1 MKFLGVDYGRKRIGL
16 AIADDQMKIASPL
29 ETIQSKSRSQVIGK
43 IREIC
48 YNEKVKK
55 VIIGMP
61 KYLSGARHE
70 LENEIKRFGSLLEK
84 ELKLSITYEDER
96 LTSKVAQEKSK
107 GLSKTKEKLDEL
119 SAQEILQSYLDK
131 LS

>member
-1 MKFLGVDYGRKRIGL
+1 MKLLGIDYGKKRIGL

-29 ETIQSKSRSQVIGK
+29 ETIQNKSKSQVIGK
-43 IREIC
+43 ITEIC
-48 YNEKVKK
+48 YNEKVRK

-61 KYLSGARHE
+61 KHLSGARHE
-70 LENEIKRFGSLLEK
+70 LENEVKRFGSLLEK

-131 LS
+131 FS